1 MSECRLCG
9 RSGFFTATDK
19 NGLCGRCSAAAAIEL
34 AHTLEQL
41 NAMQE
46 HLRYSRSTKK
56 RLADCDQM
64 LQLLEVVRDKYES
77 KGVFILKPVTAD
89 WATEIGTWREPI
101 VIEGATSSVE
111 RAFENVFASTTV
123 KTATHYLRHV
133 VDVIADAQAQLATPN
148 EDLATLAAKAERLLS
163 ATMQTTDEQIA
174 RNAARIA
181 SDRHS
186 EVTRKARQRLVEAG
200 IDLVVVLGGPH
211 PCADCQALIDDGP
224 YSLSGTDPAH
234 VSLDAAIGACP
245 HFGAADCCCC
255 IVADTSA
262 LDEM

>member
-1 MSECRLCG
+1 LCG

-19 NGLCGRCSAAAAIEL
+19 NGLCGRCGAAAVVEL
-34 AHTLEQL
+34 AQTLEQL
-41 NAMQE
+41 NAAQE

-56 RLADCDQM
+56 RLADCDRM
-64 LQLLEVVRDKYES
+64 LQLLAVVHDKYES
-77 KGVFILKPVTAD
+77 RGVFILKPVTAG
-89 WATEIGTWREPI
+89 WATEIATWREPI
-101 VIEGATSSVE
+101 VIEGAAASVE

-123 KTATHYLRHV
+123 KSATHYLRHALDLV
-133 VDVIADAQAQLATPN
+133 TDAQAQLATPN
-148 EDLATLAAKAERLLS
+148 PDLATLAAKAEKLLS

-181 SDRHS
+181 TDRHS
-186 EVTRKARQRLVEAG
+186 EVTRQTRQRLTEAG
-200 IDLVVVLGGPH
+200 IDLVVVLGGPR
-211 PCADCQALIDDGP
+211 PCADCQALIDHGP

-234 VSLDAAIGACP
+234 VSLDTAIEACA